1 MSKCSFCDKPCGNAW
16 CEFGG
21 NVSKATLVSK
31 TMVDAIYVES
41 LTNFEEP
48 QDIKELE
55 FMRNIRRDPEQLM
68 LYIARVSSPKQTN
81 PDYAKLLKYCWSH
94 GHFSVFE
101 QVSCTMEVETDLNVA
116 AQLLRH
122 RSFVFQQLS
131 RRYSSDNIDFVTID
145 ARRQDEK
152 NRQNSINDLD
162 EQTKTWFLAAQHNV
176 HVTARKYYDEA
187 ISKGVA
193 KETARYLLP
202 TSTKTKLYVTGTLR
216 SFLHY
221 INVRTDPSTQLE
233 HRQVALAIKSQIKAH
248 FPVTASAVWGE

>member
-1 MSKCSFCDKPCGNAW
+1 MTKVA
-16 CEFGG
+16 
-21 NVSKATLVSK
+21 LVSK
-31 TMVDAIYVES
+31 TMVDPIYVES
-41 LTNFEEP
+41 LTDFEEP

-68 LYIARVSSPKQTN
+68 IYLARVSSPKQTN
-81 PDYAKLLKYCWSH
+81 PDYAKLLKFCWSH

-131 RRYSSDNIDFVTID
+131 RRYSSDGVDFVTID
-145 ARRQDEK
+145 ARRQDNK
-152 NRQNSINDLD
+152 NRQNSIDDLD

-187 ISKGVA
+187 IAKGIA
-193 KETARYLLP
+193 KEVSRYLLP

-221 INVRTDPSTQLE
+221 INVRTESSTQLE
-233 HRQVALAIKSQIKAH
+233 HRKLALAIKEQIRYN
-248 FPVTASAVWGE
+248 FPITAEAVWKE